1 MICCIVLFKYQ
12 NIIVMIALK
21 LTVFKVFKV
30 KIFIYSKSIANI
42 NNKYIN
48 LGFVKINKKVTT
60 H

>member
-1 MICCIVLFKYQ
+1 
-12 NIIVMIALK
+12 MIALK

-42 NNKYIN
+42 NNKINNKYIN